1 MQRLTRQVLVR
12 LVIVFALAVGLARP
26 PFGSDAHA
34 ANSSM
39 THVEAVQ
46 KSDAGAA
53 RHHHTDYGHSHDD
66 GSDVEHDAS
75 DHSHL
80 PSSLPPSVMGPAL
93 SSEWTR
99 LADLVAATP
108 RSATISFDRPPKPTV
123 FA

>member
-1 MQRLTRQVLVR
+1 MQRLARQVLIR
-12 LVIVFALAVGLARP
+12 LVIVFAVAVGLARP

-34 ANSSM
+34 ASSST
-39 THVEAVQ
+39 THLEAVQ
-46 KSDAGAA
+46 KSDARAA
-53 RHHHTDYGHSHDD
+53 HDHHSGYGHSHDD

-80 PSSLPPSVMGPAL
+80 PSSLPPSVMGLAL

-99 LADLVAATP
+99 LADLEAATP